1 MAKIDPRKI
10 SKLLQSIESGKNQ
23 PMWSGGRRGGRGPE
37 NTKVYSQA
45 EVDEINRVNQQAG
58 KMAQDNEY
66 LQPFENIVNRNDE
79 FWNKELAN
87 DKVNVMNKFE
97 GGAFQDIFPRYQ
109 ENFQF
114 SGKAK
119 GPYGKGE
126 RPTTFK
132 VRRDPAGYRTTADG
146 TFRDIELMQPD
157 IPRSDVPDV
166 ARMNSY
172 GNGDFIDSQGL
183 LSDKPTYVRGNDF
196 PNNDYLMAPKLKIDQ
211 GLKAGDMNLK
221 QTNGQLFGSNDDWWK
236 TLNLDELDN

>member
-10 SKLLQSIESGKNQ
+10 SKLLQMFESGKNQ

-58 KMAQDNEY
+58 DMAYD
-66 LQPFENIVNRNDE
+66 IDG
-79 FWNKELAN
+79 
-87 DKVNVMNKFE
+87 MNKFE

-196 PNNDYLMAPKLKIDQ
+196 PTNDYLMAPKHKINQ
-211 GLKAGDMNLK
+211 GLKDGDMNLK